1 MTIYQYSITYPD
13 HLTPMSVDKL
23 MRKLLIPRKWRHF
36 LRSEKKIL
44 INGKYLPLNFLVKPG
59 DKIEIQLDHIESDQ
73 QPYPASGKLPKVV
86 YEDNDILV
94 INKPAGQKTHP
105 NLNEEDTALNDCA
118 TYLGYSPFIVHR
130 LDMLTSG
137 LLLVAKNPA
146 VVPILNRQ
154 LTDKTLHREYLAWIS
169 NSPQIKNTGIID
181 LPIGHDPHDQRKR
194 MVRQDGQKAVTHYEV
209 IKRDKDRIL
218 VKLTLET
225 GRTHQIRVHLAALG
239 APIIGDPLYNSAYQ
253 DGEQLQLT
261 AFQLTFQKHL
271 SFENKSVKLEKKY
284 KRYDKTYLFYLCLKQ
299 ESNLHSLA

>member
-1 MTIYQYSITYPD
+1 MTIYQYSLIYPD
-13 HLTPMSVDKL
+13 YLMPMSVDKL

-44 INGKYLPLNFLVKPG
+44 VNGKYLPLNFLVKPG

-130 LDMLTSG
+130 LDMLTNG

-154 LTDKTLHREYLAWIS
+154 LTNKTLHREYLAWVS
-169 NSPQIKNTGIID
+169 NSKQIEKQGIID
-181 LPIGHDPHDQRKR
+181 LPIGHDPSDQRKR
-194 MVRQDGQKAVTHYEV
+194 MVRPDGLNAVTHYEV
-209 IKRDKDRIL
+209 IKKEQNKIL

-225 GRTHQIRVHLAALG
+225 GRTHQIRVHLAALN
-239 APIIGDPLYNSAYQ
+239 APIIGDPLYNSDYQ
-253 DGEQLQLT
+253 EGEQLQLT
-261 AFQLTFQKHL
+261 AFQLTFRKPF
-271 SFENKSVKLEKKY
+271 SFENKTIKLEEK
-284 KRYDKTYLFYLCLKQ
+284 
-299 ESNLHSLA
+299 

>member
-1 MTIYQYSITYPD
+1 MTLYQYSLTYPNN
-13 HLTPMSVDKL
+13 LTPMSVDKL

-44 INGKYLPLNFLVKPG
+44 VNGKYLPLNFLVKPG

-154 LTDKTLHREYLAWIS
+154 LTDKTLHREYLA
-169 NSPQIKNTGIID
+169 GIID

-261 AFQLTFQKHL
+261 AFQLTFRKPF
-271 SFENKSVKLEKKY
+271 SFENKTVKLEKK
-284 KRYDKTYLFYLCLKQ
+284 
-299 ESNLHSLA
+299 

>member
-1 MTIYQYSITYPD
+1 MTIYQYSLTYPD
-13 HLTPMSVDKL
+13 HLTPISVDRL

-239 APIIGDPLYNSAYQ
+239 APIIGDPLYNQVLSHAQKLHTY
-253 DGEQLQLT
+253 
-261 AFQLTFQKHL
+261 LTFVGTMLL
-271 SFENKSVKLEKKY
+271 SLLQSPL
-284 KRYDKTYLFYLCLKQ
+284 R
-299 ESNLHSLA
+299 

>member
-13 HLTPMSVDKL
+13 HLTPISVDKL

-44 INGKYLPLNFLVKPG
+44 INGKYLPLNFLVKHG

-105 NLNEEDTALNDCA
+105 NLNEEDTVLNDCA

-261 AFQLTFQKHL
+261 AFQLTFRKPF
-271 SFENKSVKLEKKY
+271 SFENKTVKLEKK
-284 KRYDKTYLFYLCLKQ
+284 
-299 ESNLHSLA
+299 

>member
-1 MTIYQYSITYPD
+1 MCSKSCLNGGIGRRAAFRSLTYPD
-13 HLTPMSVDKL
+13 HLTPISVDRL

-44 INGKYLPLNFLVKPG
+44 VNGKYLPLNFLVKPG

-154 LTDKTLHREYLAWIS
+154 LTDKTLHREYLAWIY

-239 APIIGDPLYNSAYQ
+239 APIIGDPLYNSDYQ

-261 AFQLTFQKHL
+261 AFQLTFRKPF
-271 SFENKSVKLEKKY
+271 SFENKTVKLEKK
-284 KRYDKTYLFYLCLKQ
+284 
-299 ESNLHSLA
+299 